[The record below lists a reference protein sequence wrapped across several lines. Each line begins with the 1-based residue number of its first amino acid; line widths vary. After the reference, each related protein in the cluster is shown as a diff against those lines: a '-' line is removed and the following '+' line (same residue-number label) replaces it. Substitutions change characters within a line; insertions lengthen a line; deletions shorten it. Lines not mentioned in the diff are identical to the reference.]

1 MGFAVATL
9 NSMLDAEFVTGDLVA
24 LHSADPGGTGANEVT
39 GGGYARQ
46 AVAYD
51 AASGGVKL
59 LTGTETFS
67 VPAGTVSH
75 FTVFASNGTTVK
87 ADGALSASEV
97 YAGAGTYDL
106 TEITL
111 TLT

>member
-1 MGFAVATL
+1 MAIATTSL
-9 NSMLDAEFVTGDLVA
+9 NDMLDAEFVTGDLVS
-24 LHSADPGGTGANEVT
+24 LHSADPAGTGANEVT

-46 AVAYD
+46 AIAWD

-59 LTGTETFS
+59 LTGVETFS
-67 VPAGTVSH
+67 VPAGTVAF
-75 FTVFASNGTTVK
+75 FTVWDSTGTTVK

-97 YAGAGTYDL
+97 YAAAGSYDL

-111 TLT
+111 TLA